1 MRLADELRQEHALIE
16 SVLGSLL
23 TFAARHAAG
32 RAVPADGP
40 FFVEFLR
47 RYAGDWHHGREEAV
61 LFEALARE
69 AGLPRERGPLPALV
83 DQHHHLAGLLDQL
96 APLLE
101 RPVAA
106 DEVSRL
112 QELATAYA
120 RGLWQHIDAENS
132 VLLPE
137 AQERLRRVGVL
148 ELPGPE
154 PGEGERAAE
163 AGGRRLVET
172 YPPARDPGALRGEG
186 CVICPSFG
194 SPCEGVEREWW
205 NEWEWDEFADKLG

>member
-1 MRLADELRQEHALIE
+1 MRLIDELRQEHALIE
-16 SVLGSLL
+16 TVLGSLL
-23 TFAARHAAG
+23 GFASLPAAG
-32 RAVPADGP
+32 RAAAGDGQA
-40 FFVEFLR
+40 FVAFLR

-61 LFEALARE
+61 LFEALATE

-83 DQHHHLAGLLDQL
+83 GQHHHLAGLLDEL

-101 RPVAA
+101 RPAA
-106 DEVSRL
+106 AGEAVRL
-112 QELATAYA
+112 IELATAYA

-154 PGEGERAAE
+154 PGEAERATEAE
-163 AGGRRLVET
+163 GRRLVDT

>member
-1 MRLADELRQEHALIE
+1 MRLVDELRQEHALIE
-16 SVLGSLL
+16 TVLGSLL
-23 TFAARHAAG
+23 GFASLHAAG
-32 RAVPADGP
+32 QTRDGDGSA
-40 FFVEFLR
+40 FVAFLR
-47 RYAGDWHHGREEAV
+47 RYAGDWHHGREERV
-61 LFEALARE
+61 LFEALVGE

-83 DQHHHLAGLLDQL
+83 GQHHHLAGLLDQL

-106 DEVSRL
+106 GEAARL
-112 QELATAYA
+112 LELATAYA

-137 AQERLRRVGVL
+137 AQERLRRVGML
-148 ELPGPE
+148 ELPCPE
-154 PGEGERAAE
+154 AGADERAAE
-163 AGGRRLVET
+163 AEGRRLVAA

-186 CVICPSFG
+186 CVVCPSFG